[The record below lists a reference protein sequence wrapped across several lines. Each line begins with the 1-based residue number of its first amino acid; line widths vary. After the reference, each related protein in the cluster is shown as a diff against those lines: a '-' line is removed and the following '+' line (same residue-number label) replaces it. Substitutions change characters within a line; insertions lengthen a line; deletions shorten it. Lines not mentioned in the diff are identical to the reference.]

1 MLFYTDLGGRLYFL
15 GINSVGFVLA
25 VNATVIEQKVS
36 PTFLLGLTCLLGVQV
51 W

>member
-25 VNATVIEQKVS
+25 VNATRY
-36 PTFLLGLTCLLGVQV
+36 
-51 W
+51 